1 MKLTLFLL
9 FFISIQSVTFS
20 AEYHSSVVPFQ
31 DTLETIVQKEI
42 LSNGN
47 ISYALTSNKLLLAQ
61 RIDIWESRFFI
72 TFPEIISI
80 ELNHLDQSIHL
91 IISADHSAEY
101 LNSIL
106 KRFEVLNYSINM
118 Q

>member
-1 MKLTLFLL
+1 MRLSLFLL
-9 FFISIQSVTFS
+9 LFISIQSVTFA
-20 AEYHSSVVPFQ
+20 AEYHLSIVPFQ
-31 DTLETIVQKEI
+31 DTPETIIQKEI

-47 ISYALTSNKLLLAQ
+47 ISYMLTSNKLLLAQ
-61 RIDIWESRFFI
+61 RIDIWESRFLV
-72 TFPEIISI
+72 TFSEIISI

-91 IISADHSAEY
+91 ILSADHSAEY

-106 KRFEVLNYSINM
+106 KIFEVLNYSINM

>member
-1 MKLTLFLL
+1 MRLTLFLF

-20 AEYHSSVVPFQ
+20 AEYHSTVVPFQ
-31 DTLETIVQKEI
+31 DTSERIVQKEI

-47 ISYALTSNKLLLAQ
+47 ISYSLTSNKLLLAQ
-61 RIDIWESRFFI
+61 RIDIWEIRFLI
-72 TFPEIISI
+72 AFPEIISI

-91 IISADHSAEY
+91 VFSADHSVEY